1 MIRRPLFII
10 LFLATAIAANAFEL
24 RDSRYGGLGRC
35 ALLSQPTS
43 ANLVNLAGDGRPID
57 GAQIEAGYNRRFE
70 LADLDYVFLAG
81 SYRYRQVTF
90 ALGASQFGK
99 SELYAEQLLKGSI
112 AVRYRAFSFGVAP
125 SAMQIQIGNDYG
137 TLHAATVGV
146 GATCTGRVFKINVC
160 ADNLTRP
167 RFLDVDDRIQP
178 YYTLMTEYFGHQAF
192 SLTGRVRAEE
202 GQKPQFGLGQW
213 IRLSPQSAFFW
224 GVAGQPTEYGGG
236 LELGLPV
243 GSLTYAVGIHPVLG
257 MTHTITLTYHP
268 GRVRSLT
275 GDEFD

>member
-1 MIRRPLFII
+1 MIRRTLFII
-10 LFLATAIAANAFEL
+10 LILATATVANAFDL

-35 ALLSQPTS
+35 ALLSQPTA
-43 ANLVNLAGDGRPID
+43 ANLVNLAGDGQPTD

-81 SYRYRQVTF
+81 SCRYQQVTF

-99 SELYAEQLLKGSI
+99 SDLYAEQLLKGSI
-112 AVRYRAFSFGVAP
+112 AVRYHAFSFGLAP
-125 SAMQIQIGNDYG
+125 SAMQIQIGNGYG
-137 TLHAATVGV
+137 TLRAATLGV
-146 GATCTGRVFKINVC
+146 GATCTGRVFKVNVS
-160 ADNLTRP
+160 ADNLTQP
-167 RFLDVDDRIQP
+167 RLLDDGDQIQP

-224 GVAGQPTEYGGG
+224 GVGGEPTEYGGG
-236 LELGLPV
+236 LELGIPV

-268 GRVRSLT
+268 GRARSSSE
-275 GDEFD
+275 GEFD